1 MGMLQEMIARF
12 KQKSEKQ
19 KAYEEDLSIQ
29 RRVEEK
35 SKSANERELES
46 YMKEDRERQIKF
58 KVERIRRQKMNN
70 IYKATLMKNNTKCYI
85 DNSLMR
91 DKKNFLRSGF

>member
-46 YMKEDRERQIKF
+46 YMKENRENKIKLQ
-58 KVERIRRQKMNN
+58 VERIRRQKMNN
-70 IYKATLMKNNTKCYI
+70 IYKATLMKNNPRCYI
-85 DNSLMR
+85 DNSLMK

>member
-70 IYKATLMKNNTKCYI
+70 IYKATLMKTNTKCYI